1 MSRVLETLSAILE
14 FATHLLHFALAAI
27 QLAALI
33 A

>member
-1 MSRVLETLSAILE
+1 MIRFLETLSAIFE
-14 FATHLLHFALAAI
+14 FATHLLHFLLAAV

>member
-1 MSRVLETLSAILE
+1 MDRVLTTLSAILE
-14 FATHLLHFALAAI
+14 FATHLIQFALAAL